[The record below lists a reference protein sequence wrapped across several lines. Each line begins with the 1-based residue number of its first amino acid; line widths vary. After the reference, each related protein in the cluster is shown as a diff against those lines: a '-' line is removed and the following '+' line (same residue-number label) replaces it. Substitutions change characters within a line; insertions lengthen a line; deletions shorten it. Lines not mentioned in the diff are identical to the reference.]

1 MSDATGPS
9 MTVGEEV
16 GQGPPQV
23 PDTCPGPASR
33 FCIAPAQPLFHTLPS
48 QLSGLPDS
56 IPGMAPPS
64 LGLMDSLIWDAHVG
78 FVAIQMDKG

>member
-1 MSDATGPS
+1 

-23 PDTCPGPASR
+23 PDTCLGPANR
-33 FCIAPAQPLFHTLPS
+33 FCLAPAQPLFHTA

-56 IPGMAPPS
+56 IPGQALPS
-64 LGLMDSLIWDAHVG
+64 LGLIDSLIWDAHAE
-78 FVAIQMDKG
+78 FMAIQMDKG